1 MNYALI
7 GCGRIANSHIR
18 AALSN
23 NLNIVGLC
31 DLDIKKAE
39 KLKDEFNKKLNTS
52 ANNKIE
58 ASCYSD
64 YKEMIKNLKSQ
75 GICPSFITV
84 ATESDKHYQI
94 VMDVLSLGINVV
106 VEKPIALSLSE
117 ADKMILKAKKMNC
130 LLAVCQQNRFNEVS
144 LLVKKAIDEGAF
156 GRISHSSVAIRWSR
170 GNDYYEQASWRGK
183 WISDGG
189 TLMNQDI
196 HGIDLLCWLNG
207 SKIKTISGHLY
218 NRFHPY
224 LEIEDL
230 GIGHIQ
236 FENGSVATIEG
247 TSNLYKDDLEERITI
262 IGEKGTVTLGGIV
275 ANKVM
280 HYDFEDE
287 KMNKLFSKTENKDY
301 TSVYGDSHTLV
312 YENVI
317 ESILENKK
325 PFISGEDGRSAL
337 EIVLAIYK
345 SHKLQ
350 APINLPLNDFSTKDM
365 IGINLGKQK

>member
-7 GCGRIANSHIR
+7 GCGRIANSHIK

-23 NLNIVGLC
+23 DLNIVGLC
-31 DLDIKKAE
+31 DLDIEKA
-39 KLKDEFNKKLNTS
+39 KTLKEESNKKLDTS
-52 ANNKIE
+52 ANKKIE

-64 YKEMIKNLKSQ
+64 YKEMLQNLKSQ
-75 GICPSFITV
+75 ERSPSFITV

-94 VMDVLSLGINVV
+94 VMDILSQGINVV
-106 VEKPIALSLSE
+106 VEKPIALSLVE
-117 ADKMILKAKKMNC
+117 ADKMILKAKEMNC

-144 LLVKKAIDEGAF
+144 LLVKKAIEKGAF
-156 GRISHSSVAIRWSR
+156 GKISHSSVAIRWSR
-170 GNDYYEQASWRGK
+170 GIDYYEQATWRGK
-183 WISDGG
+183 WKSDGG

-224 LEIEDL
+224 LEVEDL
-230 GIGHIQ
+230 GIGNIQ

-275 ANKVM
+275 ANKVL

-287 KMNKLFSKTENKDY
+287 EMNKLFSKTESKNY

-312 YENVI
+312 YKNII
-317 ESILENKK
+317 ESILEKKK

-350 APINLPLNDFSTKDM
+350 KPITIPLKDFSTKEM
-365 IGINLGKQK
+365 IGINLGKQN